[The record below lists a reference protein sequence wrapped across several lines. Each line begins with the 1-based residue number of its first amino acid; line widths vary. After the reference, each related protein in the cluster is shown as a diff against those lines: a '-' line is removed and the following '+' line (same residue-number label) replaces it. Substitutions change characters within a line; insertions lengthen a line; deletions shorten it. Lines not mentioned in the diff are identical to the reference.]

1 MKQVIAKDSPLTPAQ
16 VEELASGRCEP
27 AFTYCNRRNTVVK
40 VEVDGKPYVV
50 KYFKTPNIINRLVY
64 GTLRRSKARRAM
76 EWSEELI
83 NNGFCCPK
91 PIAYTEE
98 KRSLLFGD
106 SCFIS
111 EYYGHPTLK
120 RFLVNDGNRWEGGVT
135 STLSP
140 DTRMRV
146 MHDLAEFVLSLHT
159 SGFLPGDM
167 NWENIFVIEDAKGA
181 DRADRSDKSETS
193 DSGNFTFALTDVNRT
208 RRLRPGQMPGL
219 KTSMKAFGQ
228 MFPDPELQAETAPF
242 YARLRGFDPAEALM
256 ASLEAR
262 VKRRKKRARIRRI
275 LHPFSKRE

>member
-1 MKQVIAKDSPLTPAQ
+1 MKQVIAKDSPLTAAQ
-16 VEELASGRCEP
+16 VEELASGRCEA

-40 VEVDGKPYVV
+40 VEVDGNPYVV

-98 KRSLLFGD
+98 KHSLLFGD

-111 EYYGHPTLK
+111 EYYDHPTLK
-120 RFLVNDGNRWEGGVT
+120 RFLVNEGNRWEGGAT

-140 DTRMRV
+140 DTRMRL

-159 SGFLPGDM
+159 AGFLPGDI
-167 NWENIFVIEDAKGA
+167 NWENIFVIEGAK
-181 DRADRSDKSETS
+181 RADWSEKYDKS

-208 RRLRPGQMPGL
+208 RRLTSGQMPGL

-228 MFPDPELQAETAPF
+228 MFPDPELQAEIAPF

-262 VKRRKKRARIRRI
+262 VKRRKKRARIHRI
-275 LHPFSKRE
+275 LHPFSKRK

>member
-1 MKQVIAKDSPLTPAQ
+1 MKQVIAKDSPLTAAQ

-120 RFLVNDGNRWEGGVT
+120 RFLVNEGNRWEGGAT

-140 DTRMRV
+140 DTRMRL

-181 DRADRSDKSETS
+181 DRADRSDKSERS

-208 RRLRPGQMPGL
+208 RLLTSGQMPGL

-228 MFPDPELQAETAPF
+228 MVPDPELQAEIAPF

-275 LHPFSKRE
+275 LHPFSKRK